1 MSGPLSANVQSVN
14 AIKDVRLALIN
25 FQERATSAMG
35 DLRQKIDRTV
45 SWLELDRPNYWRDQE
60 RRAYDQLASTRTSLE
75 TCRLRT
81 VAGRRSDCIEE
92 KKAYERA
99 KIRME
104 YVREKQQAVR
114 KWMVQAER
122 EANEYRARTST
133 FQRTLEH
140 DVPMMIAQLNRMI
153 DAIESYSEITPSIM
167 ASSPQV
173 VSSADSSP
181 SADSNPGDAVTDASS
196 GLPSP
201 AVEPAIQPQHSE
213 SEQKE

>member
-1 MSGPLSANVQSVN
+1 MRTINWHPPAPASKPADCEPSPAAGPIASRKRKPTNEQKSEWN
-14 AIKDVRLALIN
+14 
-25 FQERATSAMG
+25 TSA
-35 DLRQKIDRTV
+35 
-45 SWLELDRPNYWRDQE
+45 
-60 RRAYDQLASTRTSLE
+60 
-75 TCRLRT
+75 
-81 VAGRRSDCIEE
+81 
-92 KKAYERA
+92 
-99 KIRME
+99 
-104 YVREKQQAVR
+104 KQQAVR